1 MSATQHSLLSLPQ
14 TWEHTIGQAQ
24 RPDDTGRI
32 IFTRQLWRRNM
43 PDGNNI
49 EHGVLNKSQSQ
60 DAHQGQHTSAPPS
73 RRVSLNVTT
82 RSRRRSPS
90 PSRESKTP
98 LTPEE
103 SPPFTTS
110 RKRSA
115 SIVEIEDTALD
126 SATTTPIHSRGSSGD
141 STLHVCICQPDP
153 KIPRPRNAF
162 ILYRQHHQAQV
173 VSQNPGLANPDISK
187 IIGEQWQNQPIE
199 IKNKWK
205 GLAEEEKLRHQQ
217 QYPTYRYQPK
227 RNCRRGSLSSDANA
241 SGEKPKCA
249 KCGGRSTLI
258 PSTPSGISP
267 ASVPPT
273 PGSANTPVSRTLPG
287 LNNLSLQSPA
297 VRRMG
302 RAFHYSNMSPVH
314 GAHGEERDDVGPL
327 SPDMKRRKYNGD
339 YGTPISRTMPQRYAV
354 APPGVQVGPGTPFPF
369 ALPAQSPHPYPPA
382 VMQARRESLP
392 GLRGVVSPPGP
403 MPPPP
408 RPGMG
413 YQQHRVSQGHIHHD
427 RSLQL
432 PPLQTG
438 SVSGPSGAE
447 AMSASG
453 KTVDEQIM
461 AMPFRY
467 KVKVLSQVAPPAP
480 MDAVPRGPLIAI
492 EGDSAD
498 AVADLGKWLF
508 EELKKSTDLAV
519 TQFDSPD
526 LAADGGEKKTT
537 KKPMV
542 QYHLLASEWLAKSDE
557 IIEAISYKPVA
568 VPATVPVDSAMTNT
582 SPKEPASSHR
592 NIDENY
598 DDTDS
603 SPAKPTSPPLPKP
616 QPPAS
621 NMDLDTPPTPTP
633 TTTTPNTTTTTLP
646 IATANTPKPVGL
658 IADYSLRASNVFAC
672 RIPIGPH
679 DPYSPSDHWQWTATQ
694 WRGVVG
700 PDLTVSVRDAGAGE
714 GKATVE
720 IMEEGGLIVIK
731 RSVVGGGGDGEGSGS
746 GSGTVDASVLRR
758 LGFEVGEWVRAFG
771 GVKGGST

>member
-1 MSATQHSLLSLPQ
+1 MSATQRSRPPLPQ
-14 TWEHTIGQAQ
+14 TWEHTAGQAQ

-49 EHGVLNKSQSQ
+49 EQGVLNKSQSQ
-60 DAHQGQHTSAPPS
+60 DAHESQKTSAPSS
-73 RRVSLNVTT
+73 RRGSLNVTT

-173 VSQNPGLANPDISK
+173 VSQNPGLANPEISK

-227 RNCRRGSLSSDANA
+227 RTGRRGSLSTDANA
-241 SGEKPKCA
+241 SGEKPKCV

-273 PGSANTPVSRTLPG
+273 PGSVITPVSRTLPG

-314 GAHGEERDDVGPL
+314 NTHGEERDDVGPL
-327 SPDMKRRKYNGD
+327 SPDLKRRKYNGD
-339 YGTPISRTMPQRYAV
+339 YGPQMSRTMPQRYAV

-369 ALPAQSPHPYPPA
+369 ALPPQSPHPYPPA

-413 YQQHRVSQGHIHHD
+413 YQQHRISQGHIHHD

-438 SVSGPSGAE
+438 SVSGPSGA
-447 AMSASG
+447 AASSASG

-480 MDAVPRGPLIAI
+480 MDATPRGPLIAI
-492 EGDSAD
+492 EGDSVD
-498 AVADLGKWLF
+498 AVADLGKWLC

-519 TQFDSPD
+519 TQFASPD
-526 LAADGGEKKTT
+526 LAADGGEKKT

-557 IIEAISYKPVA
+557 IIEAISYKPA
-568 VPATVPVDSAMTNT
+568 AIPVDSVMTDP

-603 SPAKPTSPPLPKP
+603 PAKPTPPPLPTAL
-616 QPPAS
+616 PPAS

-633 TTTTPNTTTTTLP
+633 TTTTTTTALP
-646 IATANTPKPVGL
+646 IATNTPKPVGL

-700 PDLTVSVRDAGAGE
+700 PDLTVFVRDAGVGE
-714 GKATVE
+714 AGKATVE
-720 IMEEGGLIVIK
+720 IMEEGGLIVVK
-731 RSVVGGGGDGEGSGS
+731 RSVGGGDGEGSGS
-746 GSGTVDASVLRR
+746 GGVDASVLRR

>member
-14 TWEHTIGQAQ
+14 TWEHTAGQAQ
-24 RPDDTGRI
+24 RADDTGRI

-49 EHGVLNKSQSQ
+49 EQGVLNKSQSQ
-60 DAHQGQHTSAPPS
+60 DAHESQKTSAPPS

-103 SPPFTTS
+103 SPPFTTP

-173 VSQNPGLANPDISK
+173 VSQNPGLANPEISK

-227 RNCRRGSLSSDANA
+227 RNGRRGSLSSDAHA

-273 PGSANTPVSRTLPG
+273 PGSAITPVSRTLPG

-314 GAHGEERDDVGPL
+314 NSHGEERDDVGPL
-327 SPDMKRRKYNGD
+327 SPDLKRRKYNGD

-354 APPGVQVGPGTPFPF
+354 APPGVQVGP
-369 ALPAQSPHPYPPA
+369 AHRDRCRLHR
-382 VMQARRESLP
+382 ARGWATSST
-392 GLRGVVSPPGP
+392 VF
-403 MPPPP
+403 
-408 RPGMG
+408 
-413 YQQHRVSQGHIHHD
+413 
-427 RSLQL
+427 
-432 PPLQTG
+432 
-438 SVSGPSGAE
+438 
-447 AMSASG
+447 AMSGSG
-453 KTVDEQIM
+453 KTVDDQIM

-480 MDAVPRGPLIAI
+480 MDATPRGPLIAI
-492 EGDSAD
+492 EGDSVD
-498 AVADLGKWLF
+498 AVADLGKWLC

-519 TQFDSPD
+519 TQFNSPD
-526 LAADGGEKKTT
+526 LGADGGEKKT

-568 VPATVPVDSAMTNT
+568 ISVDSTMTDP

-603 SPAKPTSPPLPKP
+603 PAKSTSPPLPKP

-633 TTTTPNTTTTTLP
+633 TTTTTALP
-646 IATANTPKPVGL
+646 IATNTPKPVGL

-700 PDLTVSVRDAGAGE
+700 PDLTVFVRDAGAGE

-720 IMEEGGLIVIK
+720 IMEEGGLIVVK
-731 RSVVGGGGDGEGSGS
+731 RSVIGGGGDGEGSGS
-746 GSGTVDASVLRR
+746 GSGSGSGVVDASVLRR
-758 LGFEVGEWVRAFG
+758 LGFGVGEWVRAFG

>member
-14 TWEHTIGQAQ
+14 TWEHTAGQAQ
-24 RPDDTGRI
+24 RADDTGRI

-49 EHGVLNKSQSQ
+49 EQGVLNKSQSQ
-60 DAHQGQHTSAPPS
+60 DAHESQKTSAPPS

-103 SPPFTTS
+103 SPPFTTQGSVAPALS
-110 RKRSA
+110 RLRIQRWTARQPPRYTPEVVAATPPYTFVYASRTRRSQ
-115 SIVEIEDTALD
+115 DH
-126 SATTTPIHSRGSSGD
+126 AT
-141 STLHVCICQPDP
+141 
-153 KIPRPRNAF
+153 
-162 ILYRQHHQAQV
+162 
-173 VSQNPGLANPDISK
+173 NPGLANPEISK

-227 RNCRRGSLSSDANA
+227 RNGRRGSLSSDAHA

-273 PGSANTPVSRTLPG
+273 PGSAITPVSRTLPG

-314 GAHGEERDDVGPL
+314 NSHGEERDDVGPL
-327 SPDMKRRKYNGD
+327 SPDLKRRKYNGD

-403 MPPPP
+403 MPPPS

-438 SVSGPSGAE
+438 SVSGPSGAA
-447 AMSASG
+447 AMSGSG
-453 KTVDEQIM
+453 KTVDDQIM

-480 MDAVPRGPLIAI
+480 MDATPRGPLIAI
-492 EGDSAD
+492 EGDSVD
-498 AVADLGKWLF
+498 AVADLGKWLC

-519 TQFDSPD
+519 TQFNSPD
-526 LAADGGEKKTT
+526 LGADGGEKKT

-568 VPATVPVDSAMTNT
+568 ISVDSTMTDP

-603 SPAKPTSPPLPKP
+603 PAKSTSPPLPKP

-633 TTTTPNTTTTTLP
+633 TTTTTALP
-646 IATANTPKPVGL
+646 IATNTPKPVGL

-700 PDLTVSVRDAGAGE
+700 PDLTVFVRDAGAGE

-720 IMEEGGLIVIK
+720 IMEEGGLIVVK
-731 RSVVGGGGDGEGSGS
+731 RSVIGGGGDGEGSGS
-746 GSGTVDASVLRR
+746 GSGSGVVDASVLRR
-758 LGFEVGEWVRAFG
+758 LGFGVGEWVRAFG